1 MAVGSNTS
9 LIMAAWAV
17 GGPCTPE
24 SLDSVCSSLVP
35 TNKSYLPIKKKKK
48 ELSCCFGGSGG
59 GSDGLLLFLID
70 TGEYPKEPH

>member
-1 MAVGSNTS
+1 MGSNTS

-24 SLDSVCSSLVP
+24 SLGSVCSSLVP
-35 TNKSYLPIKKKKK
+35 TSKSYLPIKKKKKK